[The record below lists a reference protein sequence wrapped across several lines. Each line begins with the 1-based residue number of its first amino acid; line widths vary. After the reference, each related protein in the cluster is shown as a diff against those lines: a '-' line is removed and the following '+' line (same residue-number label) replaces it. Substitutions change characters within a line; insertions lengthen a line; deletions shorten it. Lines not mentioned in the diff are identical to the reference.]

1 MSESSLLIGS
11 TRPERLVPRRTPV
24 HNNQPT
30 PGKKLRARVRH
41 AALTHAP
48 VWLSGGRLARVKPHK
63 LHITYRSIA
72 LPRLPRRLDGLTIA
86 HLSDLHIGKLTTVE
100 HLPLIVQATND
111 LHADLIAITGD
122 FVDLSLSVLD
132 DLQSA
137 LLKLRAPLGVH
148 LVPGNHDYLDDGP
161 RLFDSLSSAGLSVLI
176 NRSLTLDHRKSRVRI
191 AGIDWASETAHL
203 EAMVRSTL
211 SGAPMRDADVDGDEF
226 RLLLAHHPHAFD
238 AAAAMQVDLTLAGH
252 THGGQ
257 VVLKHPGK
265 RSAVALGS
273 LAFQYTRGVYH
284 QGPSAL
290 HVTTGIGSWFPLR
303 VRCPAEIALL
313 TLRREN
319 P

>member
-1 MSESSLLIGS
+1 MRASLQTCGQA
-11 TRPERLVPRRTPV
+11 RPERFVPRRIPV
-24 HNNQPT
+24 HNNVPT
-30 PGKKLRARVRH
+30 RGKKLRARVRH

-48 VWLSGGRLARVKPHK
+48 VWLSGGRLARVNPRK
-63 LHITYRSIA
+63 LHITHRTIA
-72 LPRLPRRLDGLTIA
+72 LPRLPRGLDGMTIA

-100 HLPLIVQATND
+100 HLPLIVEATNA
-111 LHADLIAITGD
+111 LNADLIAVTGD
-122 FVDLSLSVLD
+122 VVDLSLSVMD
-132 DLQSA
+132 ELQSA

-148 LVPGNHDYLDDGP
+148 VVPGNHDYLDDGP
-161 RLFDSLSSAGLSVLI
+161 RLFESLSSAGLSVLI
-176 NRSLTLDHRKSRVRI
+176 NRSFTLEHHRNRVRI

-273 LAFQYTRGVYH
+273 LAFQYTRGIYH